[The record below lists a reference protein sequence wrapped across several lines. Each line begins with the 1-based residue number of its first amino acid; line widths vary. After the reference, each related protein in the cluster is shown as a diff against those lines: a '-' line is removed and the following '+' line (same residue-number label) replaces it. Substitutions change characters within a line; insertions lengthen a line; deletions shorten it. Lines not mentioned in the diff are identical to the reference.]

1 MSVSEEGTRL
11 KLQARGVPER
21 IASACMASGIDLAR
35 FKEDLE
41 ALRAALNTTQANG
54 PRVAS

>member
-1 MSVSEEGTRL
+1 
-11 KLQARGVPER
+11 
-21 IASACMASGIDLAR
+21 MASGVDLAR

-54 PRVAS
+54 PRAAS